1 MNFKKIHKI
10 ILVVL
15 LTVSFI
21 LASGIYFTFFRPN
34 VKGEMT
40 YLYVPHNSEY
50 KQVIDSLEKS
60 GCIKSIMSFKIAA
73 KIEHLDKKIS
83 PGRYKIEKGMNN
95 LYIIRAIAN
104 GWQTPVRLTIS
115 GNIRNLEKLASIISK
130 KIESDSS
137 EIISVLRDTCLID
150 SLGFDPT
157 TFPTMFL
164 PDTYEVFWTVSPK
177 ELLFKLKREY
187 DKFWN
192 EERVAKASKIGL
204 TPVEVSILASIVSEE
219 SNIKDEQP
227 VIAGV
232 YLNRLKRGMK
242 LQADPTIKF
251 ILNDPSIK
259 RILNKHLTIDSPYNT
274 YIHKG
279 LPPGPIVIPQK
290 STIDA
295 VLNYKQHD
303 YFYFCAAPTLN
314 GSHNFARN
322 ITEHN
327 KNARAYQRAISR
339 KN

>member
-274 YIHKG
+274 Y
-279 LPPGPIVIPQK
+279 
-290 STIDA
+290 
-295 VLNYKQHD
+295 
-303 YFYFCAAPTLN
+303 
-314 GSHNFARN
+314 
-322 ITEHN
+322 
-327 KNARAYQRAISR
+327 
-339 KN
+339 